1 MGTVLLILWVPS
13 HLKLRQGQ
21 ACISAPRGLRFSVPV
36 VGSCPPAPAVPPGPL
51 SQVECQLS
59 RFLENKRRVK
69 WRVWILTQGK
79 NSILKTLGFVFYYC
93 YYFGHTLRHVGSEF
107 PAQEWNPGPLRGK
120 RGVLATGPPGK
131 SLGFGLNTVFSVTL
145 F

>member
-1 MGTVLLILWVPS
+1 MGTAPLILWVPS
-13 HLKLRQGQ
+13 QLVAETEPSLHLSPSGPAFFCASYRVL
-21 ACISAPRGLRFSVPV
+21 STSP
-36 VGSCPPAPAVPPGPL
+36 CPTPGPL
-51 SQVECQLS
+51 SPVEYQLS

-79 NSILKTLGFVFYYC
+79 NSILKTLWFVFYYC
-93 YYFGHTLRHVGSEF
+93 YYFGHTLRHVESEF
-107 PAQEWNPGPLRGK
+107 PAQEWNSGPLQGK

-131 SLGFGLNTVFSVTL
+131 SLGFGLNMVFSVTL